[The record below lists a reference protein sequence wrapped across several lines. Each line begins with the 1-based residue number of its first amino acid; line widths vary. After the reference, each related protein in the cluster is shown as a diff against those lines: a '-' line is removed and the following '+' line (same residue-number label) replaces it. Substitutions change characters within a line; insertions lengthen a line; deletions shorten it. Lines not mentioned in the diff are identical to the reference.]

1 MFLTQYVLLVSLI
14 LSSSI
19 ILVQDFKERLVSLWV
34 LLLFGLTCMSS
45 VLLNRGLE
53 TLLYNILFTIIYIG
67 LIWLILKL
75 YLYLKFR
82 KNKRILNE
90 QLGLADVLT
99 ILFIGLTFNAV
110 GLVFFFCLG
119 FIFSL
124 SSFLIYVLVFKHK
137 KNEQIP
143 LAGLL
148 VVFYM
153 LTIFILYLNE
163 ANNYVDCSFIN

>member
-1 MFLTQYVLLVSLI
+1 MLLVQYVLIASL
-14 LSSSI
+14 LFSSSI
-19 ILVQDFKERLVSLWV
+19 ILFQDFKHRLVSLWV
-34 LLLFGLTCMSS
+34 LLLFGLTCICS
-45 VLLNRGLE
+45 VLINRNIE
-53 TLLYNILFTIIYIG
+53 TLFYNILFTIIYIG

-82 KNKRILNE
+82 RNKRILNE

-99 ILFIGLTFNAV
+99 ILFVGLTFNAV
-110 GLVFFFCLG
+110 GLVFFFCFG

-124 SSFLIYVLVFKHK
+124 LSYVIYMFVSKHK
-137 KNEQIP
+137 KNEHIP

-148 VVFYM
+148 VLFYV

-163 ANNYVDCSFIN
+163 VNNYIDCSFIN

>member
-34 LLLFGLTCMSS
+34 LLLFGVTCLSS
-45 VLLNRGLE
+45 VLLNRGVE

-90 QLGLADVLT
+90 QLGLSDVLT

-110 GLVFFFCLG
+110 SLVFFFCLG

-124 SSFLIYVLVFKHK
+124 LSYVIYMLVSKHK
-137 KNEQIP
+137 KSEHIP

-148 VVFYM
+148 VLFYV
-153 LTIFILYLNE
+153 LTVFILYLNKI
-163 ANNYVDCSFIN
+163 NNYVDCSFIN

>member
-1 MFLTQYVLLVSLI
+1 MFLTQYVLLASLL

-19 ILVQDFKERLVSLWV
+19 ILFQDFKERLVSLWV

-45 VLLNRGLE
+45 VLLNRGIE
-53 TLLYNILFTIIYIG
+53 ILLYNILFTIIYIG
-67 LIWLILKL
+67 LIWLVLKL

-110 GLVFFFCLG
+110 GIVFFFCFG

-124 SSFLIYVLVFKHK
+124 LSFMIYILIFKHN
-137 KNEQIP
+137 KNEHIP

-148 VVFYM
+148 VVFYV
-153 LTIFILYLNE
+153 LTIFILYLNKI
-163 ANNYVDCSFIN
+163 NNYVDCSFIN